1 MTTRYPGGFISKTAP
16 TVTAPFEGEGGS
28 APGIWT
34 LNQALP
40 YINNN
45 TWPKPYTVVGPLY
58 MWGYND
64 SGELG
69 LGDRVNRSY
78 PVQVGS
84 NTNWRSISGGSGCT
98 GAVTVSG
105 TLFTWGSNDY
115 GKLGLGNTTFYS
127 SPVQVGSLTTWSNI
141 AVSMDSMVA
150 VKSDGTLW
158 SWGRNN
164 YGQLGQNIST
174 LINVSSP
181 TQIGA
186 LTNWSRKISG
196 SQGATFYHAIKSDG
210 TLWAWGQN
218 DQGYL
223 GNGNASAQSSPV
235 QIGALTTWVQVSSGG
250 YHGGAIKSDGTL
262 WTWGSNTQGE
272 LGRGNTTD
280 TNSPVQVGALTT
292 WASVSCGNSF
302 TLAVTTSG
310 TLWAWGNNDYGQ
322 LGQNNLTKYSS
333 PVQVGALTSW
343 STSYAQAAGASFV
356 TRTNGNLWAWGRGQ
370 LYQLGI
376 GNDTDQSS
384 PIQVSISN
392 VTFVARVGSIYCGAI
407 TR

>member
-1 MTTRYPGGFISKTAP
+1 MTTKYPGGFITKVPP
-16 TVTAPFEGEGGS
+16 TVTPPVDGEGGS

-34 LNQALP
+34 MDQALP
-40 YINNN
+40 YIKNG
-45 TWPKPYTVVGPLY
+45 TWPRPLSVVGPLY

-64 SGELG
+64 SGQLG
-69 LGDRVNRSY
+69 QGNRLNASF

-84 NTNWRSISGGSGCT
+84 NTNWRTLSGGQGCT

-164 YGQLGQNIST
+164 YGQLGLGNIT
-174 LINVSSP
+174 DYSSP
-181 TQIGA
+181 VQIGA

-196 SQGATFYHAIKSDG
+196 SQEATFYHAIKTDG

-250 YHGGAIKSDGTL
+250 YHAGAIRNDGTL
-262 WTWGSNTQGE
+262 WMWGQNSQGE
-272 LGRGNTTD
+272 LGRGNTSD

-292 WASVSCGNSF
+292 WASVSCGNAF
-302 TLAVTTSG
+302 TLAVRTNG
-310 TLWAWGNNDYGQ
+310 TLWAWGNNGYGQ
-322 LGQNNLTKYSS
+322 LGLGDLTNRSS
-333 PVQVGALTSW
+333 PVQVGSITSW
-343 STSYAQAAGASFV
+343 SVSYAQAVNASFV
-356 TRTNGNLWAWGRGQ
+356 VRTNGDLWAWGRGQ

-376 GNDTDQSS
+376 GNNTDQSS
-384 PIQVSISN
+384 PVQVSISN
-392 VTFVARVGSIYCGAI
+392 VTFVARVGSLYCGAI